1 MKVDTDLPARGL
13 GRLDIRT
20 KLILFT
26 LFMVLTLL
34 FNHPAGHG
42 IMTLG
47 IVGTGLGMGLTLR
60 KMLARLLPLF
70 PLFLMIALFSG
81 FSSPAGFIHPQNQ
94 APLFTLWETLSL
106 TRGGLLLGMTFL
118 LRLVNMVIF
127 TLLIL
132 ASTPLDDFINLF
144 VTFRLSPSLSF
155 MITTALRFVPA
166 LDKKRDLIITAQRA
180 RGMDPDREKGLRR
193 FKAQIAVMIPLI
205 VNAILIADQL
215 SMALMNRG
223 FGFRNQWTAL
233 SRLCFTKTD
242 SLILVLAGICLAAL
256 MCIRFHGTWG
266 RI

>member
-1 MKVDTDLPARGL
+1 MKFHDDLPFRGL

-20 KLILFT
+20 KLILFI

-34 FNHPAGHG
+34 FNHPAWQGM
-42 IMTLG
+42 MTLG
-47 IVGTGLGMGLTLR
+47 IVGTGLGMGLTPG
-60 KMLARLLPLF
+60 KMFSRLIPLF
-70 PLFLMIALFSG
+70 PLFFMIALFTG
-81 FSSPAGFIHPQNQ
+81 FSSARGFIHPENQ
-94 APLFTLWETLSL
+94 FPLFTLWETLSL
-106 TRGGLLLGMTFL
+106 TRGGILLGMTFL
-118 LRLVNMVIF
+118 LRLVNMVVF

-144 VTFRLSPSLSF
+144 VTLRLSPSISF
-155 MITTALRFVPA
+155 LITTALRFVPA

-180 RGMDPDREKGLRR
+180 RGIDPDREKGFRR

-223 FGFRNQWTAL
+223 FGYRNRWTSL
-233 SRLCFTKTD
+233 FRLCFTKTD
-242 SLILVLAGICLAAL
+242 YLILVLSGIGLASG
-256 MCIRFHGTWG
+256 MFIRFHGNWG